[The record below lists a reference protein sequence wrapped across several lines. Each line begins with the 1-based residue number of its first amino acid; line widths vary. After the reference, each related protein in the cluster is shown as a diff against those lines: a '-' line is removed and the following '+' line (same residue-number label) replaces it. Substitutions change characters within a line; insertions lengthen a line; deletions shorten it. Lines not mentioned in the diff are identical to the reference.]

1 MDVFRDGY
9 RRGLAF
15 SWALARD
22 CLFSY
27 YLFHAL
33 LSIGV
38 RVTYARPV
46 ALIVAAADFCVRAR
60 RNPANI
66 LLLIYVGVAF
76 SQRPMRVW
84 QMPGYL
90 QALYALWLSFMSALV
105 YTIVRSHIGEVLS
118 ALQELA
124 GLVRRWW
131 RPAVPGDR
139 DNYTYGSAQRYPD
152 TDSAGSSADSDA
164 SSF

>member
-1 MDVFRDGY
+1 MDVFRDAY
-9 RRGLAF
+9 SRGLTF
-15 SWALARD
+15 SWGLARG

-60 RNPANI
+60 GNPANI
-66 LLLIYVGVAF
+66 LLLVYVGVAF

-84 QMPGYL
+84 QMTGYL
-90 QALYALWLSFMSALV
+90 QALYALWLSFMGSLV
-105 YTIVRSHIGEVLS
+105 YSIVRSHIGEVLS

-124 GLVRRWW
+124 GLVRQWW
-131 RPAVPGDR
+131 CPAVPGGRGD
-139 DNYTYGSAQRYPD
+139 YTYNSAQRYAD
-152 TDSAGSSADSDA
+152 TDSAENSTDSDA